1 MEGRDT
7 YKSAYALYKGQELIL
22 NAFKSVIISIK
33 ATKGE
38 GLKIL
43 TPKLMLRRLPIVLA
57 QLKVGNTSESL
68 LNEMRQVK
76 YYLH

>member
-22 NAFKSVIISIK
+22 NAFKSVRIPIK
-33 ATKGE
+33 ATKDE

-43 TPKLMLRRLPIVLA
+43 TPKLMLQRLPIALA

>member
-22 NAFKSVIISIK
+22 NAFKSVRIPIK

-43 TPKLMLRRLPIVLA
+43 IALA

-76 YYLH
+76 ILFALSKRNH